1 MLEQAQG
8 GQAPVTEAS
17 VESRIES
24 ALFGS
29 PAPKAKPKAPVA
41 AQPPEEQQ
49 QAPSDEQV
57 ETPEAEEQAAPAA
70 EETFEFELDG
80 QKYALPKALEK
91 AVMQQRDYTQKT
103 MSVSEK
109 EKNFE
114 FLHEQARVSNLR
126 AEFQREAA
134 QELQQL
140 QAYDAV
146 LSQPVDW
153 SSMSTDDAF
162 RKKIQLD
169 QWKDER
175 AAVEKQLQAKYQQ
188 FEHKANSTIAE
199 LKAKGDELV
208 SKRIPNWSADSWK
221 AITEHAKKDGYTDA
235 ELSQILDPRHKVT
248 LWKAQQFDELKAK
261 ATKTVTD
268 VKQVKTTSAN
278 PMPQHVKD
286 KFAFQKALAKT
297 AANPAEQRRVVE
309 QRIGSL
315 FSKR

>member
-1 MLEQAQG
+1 MSEQAVG
-8 GQAPVTEAS
+8 GQAEAS

-24 ALFGS
+24 ALFGT
-29 PAPKAKPKAPVA
+29 PKPKPAPVA
-41 AQPPEEQQ
+41 AAPEEQQ
-49 QAPSDEQV
+49 QAPIDEQV
-57 ETPEAEEQAAPAA
+57 ESPEAEEQSAPAQ

-126 AEFQREAA
+126 SEFQREAA

-140 QAYDAV
+140 QAYNAV
-146 LSQPVDW
+146 LSQPVNW
-153 SSMSTDDAF
+153 SEMSTDDAF
-162 RKKIQLD
+162 RKKIQID

-208 SKRIPNWSADSWK
+208 SKRIPNYSNESWK
-221 AITEHAKKDGYTDA
+221 AITEHAKKDGYTEA

-268 VKQVKTTSAN
+268 VKQIKTTSAN

-286 KFAFQKALAKT
+286 NFAFKKALART
-297 AANPAEQRRVVE
+297 ATNPAEQRRVVE
-309 QRIGSL
+309 AKIGSI